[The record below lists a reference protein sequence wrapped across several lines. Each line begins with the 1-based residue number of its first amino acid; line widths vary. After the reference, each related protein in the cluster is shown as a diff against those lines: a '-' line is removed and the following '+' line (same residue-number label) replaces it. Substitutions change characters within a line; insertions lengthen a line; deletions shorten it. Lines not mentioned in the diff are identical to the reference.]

1 MNESS
6 RYHQLLQLLVSHLKE
21 IIREPGV
28 LFWGILFPILMAL
41 ALGIAFT
48 NRQDTLRKVAVIRN
62 HDNTALDSL
71 LNTYIPDSGNIA
83 TDGYQLTIEN
93 KKMGNTHIRF
103 FVMDPDKAMIALKR
117 GVVNVIVAEENGEL
131 EYRFD
136 PLNPDA
142 QLNYLKLSKY
152 FGTGKRTIIEN
163 SGDISPMTVRG
174 TRYIDFLIPGL
185 LAMGIMMSTMWGL
198 SYGIIE
204 KRSKKLLR
212 RMIATPMSKSFFLVS
227 FMTVRMLMNLV
238 EAILLIVFAWLV
250 FDISIQGSI
259 PALLAIFVAGNIGF
273 AGLAFLISSRTAKT
287 EIGNGLINL
296 VVMPMM
302 ILSGIFF
309 SYHNFPEKFI
319 PVIQKLPLTLV
330 ADGMRSIF
338 IEGAGFTQIAIPF
351 MVLTFGGV
359 VCFGVGLRLFRWY

>member
-1 MNESS
+1 MSEASQK
-6 RYHQLLQLLVSHLKE
+6 YHQLPTLLASHLKE
-21 IIREPGV
+21 IMREPGV
-28 LFWGILFPILMAL
+28 LFWGILFPILMSL

-48 NRQDTLRKVAVIRN
+48 KRQDTLRKVAILKNEAQGKLGDVLKTYA
-62 HDNTALDSL
+62 DSTSENT
-71 LNTYIPDSGNIA
+71 
-83 TDGYQLTIEN
+83 YQLTIRNE
-93 KKMGNTHIRF
+93 KMGNTYIRF
-103 FVMDPDKAMIALKR
+103 YLMEPEEAMIALKR
-117 GVVNVIVAEENGEL
+117 GVVNVIVAENDGNV

-152 FGTGKRTIIEN
+152 FGKGKKVVVEN
-163 SGDISPMTVRG
+163 TVNISPMTLRG

-185 LAMGIMMSTMWGL
+185 LAMGVMMSTMWGI

-212 RMIATPMSKSFFLVS
+212 RMVATPMSKAYFLVS
-227 FMTVRMLMNLV
+227 FMTIRMMMNFV
-238 EAILLIVFAWLV
+238 EALLLVIFAWLV

-259 PALLAIFVAGNIGF
+259 PALMAMFIAGNIGF
-273 AGLAFLISSRTAKT
+273 SGLAFFISSRTVKT

-309 SYHNFPEKFI
+309 SYHNFPDAII
-319 PVIQKLPLTLV
+319 PFIQKLPLTLV

-338 IEGAGFTQIAIPF
+338 IEGAGFQQIAFPSV
-351 MVLTFGGV
+351 VLFFGGII
-359 VCFGVGLRLFRWY
+359 FFAAGLKMFRWY